1 MGMLYGIIV
10 IMLGFAG
17 TCLSLV
23 FVFWGLHTKEAL
35 LLKAGISIAV
45 LAWSPIPAF
54 FLVFFIPMENEKFIS
69 AANGSVGPAFY
80 AWIVLIGLVNLI
92 ANILIWYPWKRRR

>member
-1 MGMLYGIIV
+1 MLYGIIV
-10 IMLGFAG
+10 IVLGCAG

-54 FLVFFIPMENEKFIS
+54 FLVVFIPGMADEKFIS
-69 AANGSVGPAFY
+69 AADGSFGPAFD